1 MLCASFSPGGMF
13 LATGCADHH
22 VRVYAMFGQEGPERI
37 LELEAHG
44 DRVDSIQWANSG
56 LRFIS
61 GSKDGTA
68 IMWRYEKQEWR
79 TTRLRMTTRLEGS
92 AAALNT
98 ESLSELGQK
107 LKVTMVTWSRNDRWL
122 ITAVSDFSIKMY
134 SRSFQES
141 KYLKFYADPENVT
154 FPWFKNSH
162 NKNYGY
168 KYIINI
174 FMLRQQTKV
183 YFVKL
188 QFMEPMIFRM
198 IFCYNEWSTIILI
211 YTIQ

>member
-122 ITAVSDFSIKMY
+122 ITAVSDFSIKVW
-134 SRSFQES
+134 
-141 KYLKFYADPENVT
+141 D
-154 FPWFKNSH
+154 
-162 NKNYGY
+162 
-168 KYIINI
+168 
-174 FMLRQQTKV
+174 
-183 YFVKL
+183 
-188 QFMEPMIFRM
+188 
-198 IFCYNEWSTIILI
+198 STNGK
-211 YTIQ
+211 TIQNHFQNLICINYYILKQEFYIKNCGLTKEKLLYLSLIRTIPTSC

>member
-1 MLCASFSPGGMF
+1 MILFPNIPSPRPHKFNEKIRPGQAQMLCASFSPGGMF

-68 IMWRYEKQEWR
+68 LIWRYEKLEWR
-79 TTRLRMTTRLEGS
+79 STRLRMTTRLEGTS
-92 AAALNT
+92 AALNT

-122 ITAVSDFSIKMY
+122 ITAVSDFSIKVWD
-134 SRSFQES
+134 SNNGKQILNSFFFSFFSLQIS
-141 KYLKFYADPENVT
+141 F
-154 FPWFKNSH
+154 
-162 NKNYGY
+162 
-168 KYIINI
+168 YIII
-174 FMLRQQTKV
+174 FL
-183 YFVKL
+183 
-188 QFMEPMIFRM
+188 
-198 IFCYNEWSTIILI
+198 
-211 YTIQ
+211 